1 MVQIHSDPTI
11 ESKLLS
17 LYKYM
22 YETQLFSFHKQ
33 LKCWMYLLKYFQ
45 VCCYGIHTI
54 FRWLSCSN
62 IGFFRITFF
71 KRVFSYTDMN
81 KNTCTHRTVI
91 GGPCPILTLEVWKI
105 KEWPQ
110 IGLGI
115 VRLLCLSHQIQFNI
129 VRCLAK
135 ANSAVNSEINV

>member
-11 ESKLLS
+11 ESRLLS

-71 KRVFSYTDMN
+71 KRVFSYPDMN

-91 GGPCPILTLEVWKI
+91 GGPCPILWKFGKI
-105 KEWPQ
+105 KNDH
-110 IGLGI
+110 
-115 VRLLCLSHQIQFNI
+115 RLAWEQSDYYVSVTRFNLI
-129 VRCLAK
+129 LFRCLAK
-135 ANSAVNSEINV
+135 ANSDVNSEINV